1 MTLKKRKIKYS
12 VIFCLCWFAAL
23 VFLVDGVLKFQT
35 LVDWFG
41 SYALVE
47 IMLLLLV
54 FLPTFAVYIQTKD
67 YKTMSKREYIK
78 ANKDWLEAK
87 SKEEGVKALPKGIY
101 YKVLSEGNQSSPKPS
116 VRSIITAHYTGK
128 TIDGKQFD
136 SSRGGVPLACR
147 LCDLIEG
154 WIIAMQ
160 QMHIGDKWEIYIPAE
175 MGYGKFS
182 QPGIPGGSTLIFE
195 IELLG
200 IA

>member
-1 MTLKKRKIKYS
+1 MGKQ
-12 VIFCLCWFAAL
+12 
-23 VFLVDGVLKFQT
+23 D
-35 LVDWFG
+35 
-41 SYALVE
+41 
-47 IMLLLLV
+47 
-54 FLPTFAVYIQTKD
+54 YIQ
-67 YKTMSKREYIK
+67 
-78 ANKDWLEAK
+78 ANKEWLIEK
-87 SKEEGVKALPKGIY
+87 SKEEGVKALPKGIF
-101 YKVLSEGNQSSPKPS
+101 YKVISQGDAKSNHPTPRS
-116 VRSIITAHYTGK
+116 VITAHYTGK
-128 TIDGKQFD
+128 TINGKKFD

-160 QMHIGDKWEIYIPAE
+160 QMHIGDKWEVYIPAE

>member
-1 MTLKKRKIKYS
+1 MNKR
-12 VIFCLCWFAAL
+12 A
-23 VFLVDGVLKFQT
+23 
-35 LVDWFG
+35 
-41 SYALVE
+41 
-47 IMLLLLV
+47 
-54 FLPTFAVYIQTKD
+54 YIQ
-67 YKTMSKREYIK
+67 E
-78 ANKDWLEAK
+78 NKDWLVAK
-87 SKEEGVKALPKGIY
+87 SQEDGVKALPKGIY
-101 YKVLSEGNQSSPKPS
+101 YKVLAAGNAQSATPS
-116 VRSIITAHYTGK
+116 VRSIVTAHYTGR
-128 TIDGKQFD
+128 TINGKMFD

-160 QMHIGDKWEIYIPAE
+160 QMHIGDKWEVYIPAE